1 MKQEYIDEWLRLSES
16 GHSAEANDY
25 YFNVMFNDVIDGF
38 VERNKHLKLR
48 CNVLFSILGYS
59 PEPIILTQRSLHPDV
74 HVIFTT
80 KDSKSKETDDKIR
93 FYLGKYLTSDF
104 KFIELND
111 DKFDTIYTSLKN
123 QMLLYPS
130 SDYVIDI
137 TGGKK
142 SMVASA
148 AIFGR
153 DYNCNIVYVDYDVYF
168 QNLRKPKPGTE
179 LLNVVYVP
187 SVNLPEISFFTRNN
201 KTNLVQKDR
210 KTPPKEQNLQ
220 TINNS
225 FDAAFRDVMTIIEG
239 ENGYTKD
246 VNVQYLAG
254 KRVVKLY
261 NSSLRNRFEYY
272 IEQESFY
279 NAYKDYCTRKGIK
292 DINYYCRVKF
302 NTTDIKRKISITF
315 NNIVV
320 AIEEQLRNDYV
331 QQYLKR

>member
-25 YFNVMFNDVIDGF
+25 YFSVMFNDVIDGF
-38 VERNKHLKLR
+38 VERNKHLNLR

-80 KDSKSKETDDKIR
+80 KDSKSKEPDDKIR
-93 FYLGKYLTSDF
+93 YYLGKYLTSDF

-130 SDYVIDI
+130 SDCVIDI

-168 QNLRKPKPGTE
+168 KNLRKPKPGTE

-187 SVNLPEISFFTRNN
+187 SVNLPEISFFKNNN
-201 KTNLVQKDR
+201 KANTVQQEK
-210 KTPPKEQNLQ
+210 KTPPKVQNIHTSNVTL
-220 TINNS
+220 
-225 FDAAFRDVMTIIEG
+225 DAVFAEVVKMIEV
-239 ENGYTKD
+239 ENDYAKD
-246 VNVQYLAG
+246 VNVQYISK
-254 KRVVKLY
+254 KRVVRFY
-261 NSSLRNRFEYY
+261 NNSLRNRFDYY
-272 IEQESFY
+272 IKQESFY
-279 NAYKDYCTRKGIK
+279 DACNDYCTRKRIK
-292 DINYYCRVKF
+292 DINSYCSVKI
-302 NTTDIKRKISITF
+302 NTTDVKRMISITF
-315 NNIVV
+315 NNIVI
-320 AIEEQLRNDYV
+320 ALEEQLRDDYIRKHI
-331 QQYLKR
+331 KR